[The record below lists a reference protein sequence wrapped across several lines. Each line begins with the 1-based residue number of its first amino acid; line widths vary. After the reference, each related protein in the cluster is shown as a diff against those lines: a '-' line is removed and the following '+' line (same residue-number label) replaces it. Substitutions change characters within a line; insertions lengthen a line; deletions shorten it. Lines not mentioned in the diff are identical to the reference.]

1 MSPTD
6 VLKQSNLGIEYSEM
20 FPSKLAS
27 ILSHAEFEWVDNA
40 SEIYWDDVGEIW
52 AGDILTRFSAW
63 TLQDCDYEEMQLYLP
78 NMLSALRWLHIDDS
92 RDAILSQTINIL
104 TSKL

>member
-1 MSPTD
+1 MIHTIEARRNFRFIFCLFFMSPTD

-40 SEIYWDDVGEIW
+40 SEIY
-52 AGDILTRFSAW
+52 
-63 TLQDCDYEEMQLYLP
+63 
-78 NMLSALRWLHIDDS
+78 
-92 RDAILSQTINIL
+92 
-104 TSKL
+104 